1 MHLCVYCLTCLQKC
15 SAMIHGSY
23 YSNSSLNK
31 ENHNVIEEGLLYVL
45 VLWMMA
51 QEAL

>member
-1 MHLCVYCLTCLQKC
+1 MHLCVYCLTHVQKC
-15 SAMIHGSY
+15 NTVIHDGD
-23 YSNSSLNK
+23 YSNSSMNK
-31 ENHNVIEEGLLYVL
+31 QNHNVIEEDLLCVL